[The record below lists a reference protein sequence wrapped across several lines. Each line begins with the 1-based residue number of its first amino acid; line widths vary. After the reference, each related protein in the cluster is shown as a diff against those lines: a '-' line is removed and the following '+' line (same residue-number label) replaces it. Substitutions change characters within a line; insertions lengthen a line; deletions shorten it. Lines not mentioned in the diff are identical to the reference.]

1 VAGAES
7 GLPGGCPRTLP
18 YKVFRDRL
26 WLGTFHSLNDLVR
39 LNMGISHVEMM
50 LHQPNMRS
58 FINSF
63 LPIPHKIYCR
73 TRMRVLTCPAY
84 GDPERFFTFLGGNE
98 MNRADLISDIAELTG
113 QPKTEVGA
121 TLKALIHGMTG
132 ALAKGEKVTLVGFG
146 TFERR
151 TRQAR
156 TGRNPRTLAPLR
168 IPASRVPAFRA
179 GQELKD
185 VVDGRQR
192 QQGFEGKATSKS
204 AAKKPAAKKAAKK
217 R

>member
-1 VAGAES
+1 
-7 GLPGGCPRTLP
+7 
-18 YKVFRDRL
+18 
-26 WLGTFHSLNDLVR
+26 
-39 LNMGISHVEMM
+39 
-50 LHQPNMRS
+50 
-58 FINSF
+58 
-63 LPIPHKIYCR
+63 
-73 TRMRVLTCPAY
+73 
-84 GDPERFFTFLGGNE
+84 
-98 MNRADLISDIAELTG
+98 MNRADLISDIADLTG
-113 QPKTEVGA
+113 APKTEVGA
-121 TLKALIHGMTG
+121 TLKALIHTMTG

-185 VVDGRQR
+185 VVDGRSR
-192 QQGFEGKATSKS
+192 QKSWEGATQKS
-204 AAKKPAAKKAAKK
+204 ASKKPAAKKHGKK